1 MSRATITPRIGR
13 LAMGAGVALLLAA
26 GSSWAVPHSRS
37 ASAAA
42 PVPTVPAPEG
52 TAPKGQEAQRL
63 RQLAVFEGLL
73 TDLVQER
80 VSGRVNTTIDLER
93 NGDSDADGQTNRLN
107 LEPVVVKVGRPLAAH
122 GFYLDGYGVMF
133 SIQTPQVAVL
143 PRSFDARMAA
153 PMAALRANI
162 DPGFEEHPLDPGL
175 IDMRADLLMRS
186 VGDLRVLMERD
197 AEAVDAEAVHEL
209 SKFEA
214 VLEEIRR
221 SVAPGTEGT
230 EDAATDRETTA
241 TEQARRQ
248 YEGAWV
254 RPRLRDS
261 HAYFR
266 GAIEQQRTLKQILE
280 RDHQQIADAVND
292 AAIEALAQ
300 FGTVLRGLDSD
311 DQVSI
316 MVLPPNPWMLARR
329 NGVGVD
335 QAEYVIS
342 IRYKDIRDYGNEK
355 IDMDKFR
362 ERVEIHDRL
371 GTELEIGAEQQ

>member
-1 MSRATITPRIGR
+1 M
-13 LAMGAGVALLLAA
+13 
-26 GSSWAVPHSRS
+26 
-37 ASAAA
+37 
-42 PVPTVPAPEG
+42 
-52 TAPKGQEAQRL
+52 
-63 RQLAVFEGLL
+63 
-73 TDLVQER
+73 
-80 VSGRVNTTIDLER
+80 
-93 NGDSDADGQTNRLN
+93 
-107 LEPVVVKVGRPLAAH
+107 
-122 GFYLDGYGVMF
+122 
-133 SIQTPQVAVL
+133 
-143 PRSFDARMAA
+143 
-153 PMAALRANI
+153 
-162 DPGFEEHPLDPGL
+162 
-175 IDMRADLLMRS
+175 
-186 VGDLRVLMERD
+186 
-197 AEAVDAEAVHEL
+197 
-209 SKFEA
+209 
-214 VLEEIRR
+214 
-221 SVAPGTEGT
+221 
-230 EDAATDRETTA
+230 
-241 TEQARRQ
+241 
-248 YEGAWV
+248 